1 MATTEE
7 QLLQQLAQ
15 LEENEARIDE
25 PIMTG
30 PVEPL
35 EGMPL
40 EGMPPEGALGQ
51 RADIAAGQQPGD
63 VEALLEATGSPAAG
77 AGPILPERG
86 MNRVNPFAPGPD
98 EGPQRKNPFAPR
110 GAKEE
115 PDIEFPTDFPMERG
129 TSRASLQLPELFSQI
144 GAKHFFPEDYPKWAQ
159 AAMTASM
166 MTATDPNE
174 IAEMFTQEVE
184 YEDPTTGEIKTSQM
198 FPNIGLQQAPDGTLI
213 LNNTKTGARAIINR
227 PGISSFDAMQ
237 MGVIGAAYTPV
248 GRYATVASAPMRAAA
263 VKAAKD
269 VGSDTARRLAVR
281 QARKAS
287 AKAMMAG
294 SAVTETGLQTGQV
307 AAGGEFNTADVVVST
322 AFGVVPDYVFDP
334 LARTMTKIPSYLADK
349 TKDVVPAN
357 VRQAINY
364 AKETGKRIMTTDAVA
379 ERMTPAKMIFKA
391 IVERIPIAGTG
402 AQRRE
407 MARQRVDALTE
418 LAAKYGIDVETDY
431 GTRVME
437 SFVKRMMNQRF
448 WGKQEWVHPENIPIF
463 GKGSKTVPKA
473 AQEMIEAAWVKEA
486 DDISEGV
493 LKEAIKNNQL
503 DDVIVDKVMD
513 TGRPKLLTDLFDR
526 LTPEGQATARKRFL
540 LRGLEESTW
549 TPEAPSVADPAKFMK
564 WLDKPGNR
572 RVINEWFTPEDQE
585 VVKGV
590 REYLRI
596 TASAQSAGKGAGMVA
611 AGATAGGAAGA
622 GIIFGILD
630 SVVGISALTGTAG
643 RLYQNTFRNFF
654 LRMAHT
660 EGDEAATAAIMREMR
675 PFIQAGMNQWK
686 QDNYYFPEVNI
697 TAESLKE
704 GGENLLMNLEDT
716 AKGAVGDIGQL
727 PDKLVNFMKG
737 E

>member
-15 LEENEARIDE
+15 LEGNEARIDE

-30 PVEPL
+30 PVAPA
-35 EGMPL
+35 EGL
-40 EGMPPEGALGQ
+40 PPEGALGQ
-51 RADIAAGQQPGD
+51 RADIAALQQPG
-63 VEALLEATGSPAAG
+63 EQELIQAQLEATGSPAAG
-77 AGPILPERG
+77 TLIPDRPK
-86 MNRVNPFAPGPD
+86 RVNPYAPSAEERPK
-98 EGPQRKNPFAPR
+98 RKNPYAPHM
-110 GAKEE
+110 KEE
-115 PDIEFPTDFPMERG
+115 EDVDFPTDFPMERG

-144 GAKHFFPEDYPKWAQ
+144 GATHFFPEDYPKWAQ

-166 MTATDPNE
+166 MTTTDPNE
-174 IAEMFTQEVE
+174 IAQMFTQEVE
-184 YEDPTTGEIKTSQM
+184 YQDPNTGEMKKSQM

-237 MGVIGAAYTPV
+237 IGVIGAAYTPV
-248 GRYATVASAPMRAAA
+248 GRYATAVSAPMRAAA

-269 VGSDTARRLAVR
+269 VGSDTARRLAIR

-287 AKAMMAG
+287 ARAMMAG
-294 SAVTETGLQTGQV
+294 SAVTETGLQAGQA
-307 AAGGEFNTADVVVST
+307 AAGGEFNTADVAMST

-437 SFVKRMMNQRF
+437 SFVKRMKDQRF
-448 WGKQEWVHPENIPIF
+448 WGRQQELLEGPFPRY
-463 GKGSKTVPKA
+463 GKGKITGPRRA
-473 AQEMIEAAWVKEA
+473 AEMLENAWVKEM
-486 DDISEGV
+486 DEISEGV
-493 LKEAIKNNQL
+493 LKEAIRNNQI
-503 DDVIVDKVMD
+503 DDIVVDKVMD
-513 TGRPKLLTDLFDR
+513 AGRPKLMGELFGKLTE
-526 LTPEGQATARKRFL
+526 EGQAAARKRFL
-540 LRGLEESTW
+540 LRGLEDATW
-549 TPEAPSVADPAKFMK
+549 TPEAPSIADPAKFMK

-585 VVKGV
+585 VIKGV

-630 SVVGISALTGTAG
+630 SIAGISAITGTAG
-643 RLYQNTFRNFF
+643 RLYQNTFRDFF

-660 EGDEAATAAIMREMR
+660 AGDEAQTAAIMREMR
-675 PFIQAGMNQWK
+675 PYIQAGMNQWK

-697 TAESLKE
+697 TAESLQE
-704 GGENLLMNLEDT
+704 GGEDLLMNLEDT
-716 AKGAVGDIGQL
+716 AKGVIGDIGQL
-727 PDKLVNFMKG
+727 PDKLVRFMTGDKK
-737 E
+737 

>member
-7 QLLQQLAQ
+7 QLLKQLAE

-30 PVEPL
+30 PVAPT
-35 EGMPL
+35 
-40 EGMPPEGALGQ
+40 EGMPPEGALGM

-63 VEALLEATGSPAAG
+63 VEALLEVTGSPAAG

-86 MNRVNPFAPGPD
+86 MNRVNPFAPDPED
-98 EGPQRKNPFAPR
+98 RARKNPFAPR

-115 PDIEFPTDFPMERG
+115 PDVDFPTDFPMEPG

-166 MTATDPNE
+166 MTTTDPAE
-174 IAEMFTQEVE
+174 IAQMFTQEVE
-184 YEDPTTGEIKTSQM
+184 YQDPNTGEMKSSQM

-213 LNNTKTGARAIINR
+213 LNNTKTGAQAIINR

-248 GRYATVASAPMRAAA
+248 GRYATVASAPARAAA

-269 VGSDTARRLAVR
+269 VGSETARRLAIR

-287 AKAMMAG
+287 ARAMMAG
-294 SAVTETGLQTGQV
+294 SAVTEAGLQAGQQV
-307 AAGGEFNTADVVVST
+307 AGGEFNTADVAMST

-407 MARQRVDALTE
+407 MARQRNDALTE

-431 GTRVME
+431 GTKVME
-437 SFVKRMMNQRF
+437 SFVDRMMKQRF
-448 WGKQEWVHPENIPIF
+448 WGQQQDLLEKIPF
-463 GKGSKTVPKA
+463 FPKGA
-473 AQEMIEAAWVKEA
+473 RARAQQRADDMIENAWVKEM
-486 DDISEGV
+486 DEISEGV
-493 LKEAIKNNQL
+493 LKEAIANDQL
-503 DDVIVDKVMD
+503 DDIVVDKVMD
-513 TGRPKLLTDLFDR
+513 SARPKLLQDLFGK
-526 LTPEGQATARKRFL
+526 LTAEGQDVARKRFI
-540 LRGLEESTW
+540 LRGLEDATW
-549 TPEAPSVADPAKFMK
+549 TPEAPSVADPAKFMAF
-564 WLDKPGNR
+564 LDKPSSR
-572 RVINEWFTPEDQE
+572 KVIAEWFTPEDQE
-585 VVKGV
+585 MVKGI

-630 SVVGISALTGTAG
+630 SIAGISALTGGAG

-660 EGDEAATAAIMREMR
+660 EGDEAATAAIMQEMR
-675 PFIQAGMNQWK
+675 PLIQAGMNQWK
-686 QDNYYFPEVNI
+686 QDNYHFPEVNI
-697 TAESLKE
+697 TADSLKE
-704 GGENLLMNLEDT
+704 GGEDLLMNLEDT
-716 AKGAVGDIGQL
+716 AKGVVGDIGQL
-727 PDKLVNFMKG
+727 PDKLVKFMTG
-737 E
+737 EK